1 MNNRPSEDIFE
12 GYKQREILAPNQNPG
27 LQNRPISFVRFE
39 SDQPIKC
46 SDSEFF
52 KYLESI
58 LRGPVIHIYSGVR
71 VVKGIIPDRIFY
83 PHPHFLPIFCLNLRK
98 KVMENPR
105 KSHPFYNPEWGI
117 DWLISPRF

>member
-1 MNNRPSEDIFE
+1 MAENDDHM
-12 GYKQREILAPNQNPG
+12 PNMETQNT
-27 LQNRPISFVRFE
+27 LLIKRMVMVISVQCTEWRHVTW
-39 SDQPIKC
+39 
-46 SDSEFF
+46 
-52 KYLESI
+52 L
-58 LRGPVIHIYSGVR
+58 VIQDLFQTLVNTITVR
-71 VVKGIIPDRIFY
+71 VVKGIIPDQIFY